1 MTWVKLDDDFPDR
14 PAVAALGDGAF
25 RLHVSGL
32 AYVNRLLTD
41 GLVPLTQ
48 AARLTPN
55 YDPAH
60 LAELLAGGVWAVADG
75 GYRVV
80 DSMDDQP
87 ASDKVLATRKANRER
102 QRRWSEAQNK
112 KRRAAGGKANMPNAV
127 NNALANG
134 VRPNAP
140 NGRPDPSPPY
150 GGRVST
156 AANGGAVVETDD
168 HDRPVSPRIYTGTE
182 SMGELIQRLSPVP
195 LADGIGPTV
204 PPAEDLT
211 AAALDIFGDML
222 AHPEADA

>member
-1 MTWVKLDDDFPDR
+1 VTWVKLDDDFPDR

-102 QRRWSEAQNK
+102 QRRWAEALKK
-112 KRRAAGGKANMPNAV
+112 KRDAARKANIPNAV
-127 NNALANG
+127 S
-134 VRPNAP
+134 NAP
-140 NGRPDPSPPY
+140 TPRIHNARPDPSPPY